1 MSLKH
6 NDTLLICSGVV
17 DLSSSLKSAAGSKA
31 WKTENAEKLIE
42 LCGGVE
48 ENWDNIYKVSL
59 KLINCCRLLIYLILS
74 LYWCLCRL

>member
-1 MSLKH
+1 VSLKH

-59 KLINCCRLLIYLILS
+59 KLIAVGYLSI
-74 LYWCLCRL
+74 